1 MCTFCVGNG
10 TLSQLFEE
18 DFLLPHTVY
27 LRRKVKI
34 HEAIIVLMSLLGDV
48 AIMVEYAGTHHP
60 AWRGPVLGRKGL
72 LTGNPAAAHRGLA
85 PCSLGRLHTLQ
96 FFQNACFPLLDGI

>member
-60 AWRGPVLGRKGL
+60 ALHAL
-72 LTGNPAAAHRGLA
+72 HHPALPAVMESTTVYNSWYQALCTVFWISWVG
-85 PCSLGRLHTLQ
+85 Q
-96 FFQNACFPLLDGI
+96 W